1 MRRRQVLLVEDD
13 DSMRELIR
21 LTLEPLRLNLSEAAN
36 VSEAWTL
43 LETQRPDTVLVDVN
57 LERLRDGLELCRQIK
72 QSIELGDTRVIV
84 ISTASQLEDIE
95 RGRAAGADL
104 YIVKPFSPAHLLAVI
119 GAHRLLQS

>member
-1 MRRRQVLLVEDD
+1 MRRRKVLLVEDD
-13 DSMRELIR
+13 ESMRELIR

-43 LETQRPDTVLVDVN
+43 LETQRPDTVLVDVS
-57 LERLRDGLELCRQIK
+57 LERLRDGLDLCRQIK

-84 ISTASQLEDIE
+84 ISTASQFEDIE
-95 RGRAAGADL
+95 RGHAAGADL

-119 GAHRLLQS
+119 GTHRA

>member
-1 MRRRQVLLVEDD
+1 MRRRKLLLVEDD
-13 DSMRELIR
+13 DSMRSLIR
-21 LTLEPLRLNLSEAAN
+21 LTLEPLRLNVTEAGN

-72 QSIELGDTRVIV
+72 QSTELAHVRVIV
-84 ISTASQLEDIE
+84 ISTASQLEDVE

-104 YIVKPFSPAHLLAVI
+104 YIVKPFSPAHLLRVVGGQRA
-119 GAHRLLQS
+119 